1 MCEEKEIEKILKTRY
16 FQDAEGAVKEYLIS
30 KDAKRKN
37 QLFEQIIGPALKQLV
52 SGVKRMPKFQK
63 INGITCEEVEENAYF
78 HIVFLL
84 DRFDPEKIG
93 KSGKPVKAYSYFGTC
108 IKNYFL
114 GIKITMDKKIA
125 KHGGIL
131 DINEVKTEIPQVK
144 RDFEKFEELKAE
156 IVNILKVIPCKYKF
170 TKNDTIVITNLR
182 YILENWHSLEFQ
194 DKNEFMRLLVN
205 YTHLSPNVVA
215 TSMKKIKLLTQK
227 NTLNLKVSAKKKK
240 YIDPI
245 EEEEILENLI

>member
-1 MCEEKEIEKILKTRY
+1 
-16 FQDAEGAVKEYLIS
+16 
-30 KDAKRKN
+30 
-37 QLFEQIIGPALKQLV
+37 
-52 SGVKRMPKFQK
+52 
-63 INGITCEEVEENAYF
+63 
-78 HIVFLL
+78 
-84 DRFDPEKIG
+84 
-93 KSGKPVKAYSYFGTC
+93 
-108 IKNYFL
+108 
-114 GIKITMDKKIA
+114 MDKKIA

-131 DINEVKTEIPQVK
+131 DINEIKTEIPQIK

-156 IVNILKVIPCKYKF
+156 LVNILKVIPAKYKF

-227 NTLNLKVSAKKKK
+227 NTLNLRVSTKKKK
-240 YIDPI
+240 YVDP
-245 EEEEILENLI
+245 EEAETIILENYL